1 MVCQWRKRL
10 HEHEG
15 ATALACGARR
25 NRDCCMDGGQPA
37 RENDILNLK
46 REVQAD
52 ARQNRLRMTE
62 AEAVTGN
69 LEQTWDASTV
79 GSIGRQAADG
89 QCCDTKRSYRRELGA
104 QWQRTKFRRTRTSWH
119 ASIERSNTTRTAG
132 SEQVKRES

>member
-52 ARQNRLRMTE
+52 ARQDRLRMTE

-79 GSIGRQAADG
+79 GSIGRLPTGSAVTPNAPIG
-89 QCCDTKRSYRRELGA
+89 ESLAPNGREPSFAVRAPAGMPQLSA
-104 QWQRTKFRRTRTSWH
+104 QIQREPRVQSK
-119 ASIERSNTTRTAG
+119 
-132 SEQVKRES
+132 